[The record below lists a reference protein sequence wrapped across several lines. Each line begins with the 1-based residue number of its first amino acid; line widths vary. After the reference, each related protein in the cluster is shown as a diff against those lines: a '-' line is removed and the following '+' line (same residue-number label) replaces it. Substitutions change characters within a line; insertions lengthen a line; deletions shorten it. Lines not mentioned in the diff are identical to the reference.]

1 MFLIYLHYINPLFRA
16 LDLPLDR
23 LPPRVP
29 DPPAHAQLLGALLG
43 VLTKKHA
50 WNQGN
55 VKMYIEQYSE
65 KWSYKLVREH
75 WRDKSEKKSPKQ
87 VIFRC
92 KYDFTEEYVYIA
104 GFAYIGKRR

>member
-55 VKMYIEQYSE
+55 VKMYIEQYSA
-65 KWSYKLVREH
+65 KNGPINWFASIGGTKV
-75 WRDKSEKKSPKQ
+75 KKNPLN
-87 VIFRC
+87 R
-92 KYDFTEEYVYIA
+92 
-104 GFAYIGKRR
+104 